1 MEDLEIVTYQPEY
14 KEDFVRL
21 NSEWITTFFHL
32 ESSDLLA
39 LNDPEGYIL
48 NKGGQIFFA
57 LHQGKVVGCCAL
69 IPHPDDG
76 TYELGK
82 MAVTPKVQ
90 GLGIGYRLGLSL
102 ISYADNLGARRI
114 FLEGN
119 TQMEA
124 SIVLYRKL
132 GFEVILI
139 DEAAY
144 ERCDIKMELEL

>member
-1 MEDLEIVTYQPEY
+1 MEDLSIVTYQSKY
-14 KEDFVRL
+14 KKDFVRL

-69 IPHPDDG
+69 IHHPDNG

-90 GLGIGYRLGLSL
+90 GLGIGYRLGMSL
-102 ISYADNLGARRI
+102 ISYADGLGTGRI

-119 TQMEA
+119 TLMEA

-132 GFEVILI
+132 GFKVIPI